1 MDKQWHVMALVLD
14 LVPFRVIGIALANMS
29 SEDFIGAALSPA
41 GTPLSGLPAG
51 FLHFF
56 RKEFTEKQVY
66 KDMETIKICE
76 PRDAERLFESGEL
89 NDFILYYEN
98 QYPTDKGLG
107 LKEIADRYTR
117 SLTIV
122 RAIKESQRQNQTFM
136 ISDSI
141 RWYRN
146 GDTREIYQKVG
157 EKWIDIATT
166 SIDKADEVIFK
177 GLAVEPLCTE
187 KELREAL
194 RNGKLRKFLTKV
206 YLRIKPTSEDR
217 IYTIGDNFITTSN
230 EPFYSSANIAAKS
243 KAQSKAREIEAY
255 YDNAFSLQ

>member
-1 MDKQWHVMALVLD
+1 
-14 LVPFRVIGIALANMS
+14 
-29 SEDFIGAALSPA
+29 
-41 GTPLSGLPAG
+41 
-51 FLHFF
+51 
-56 RKEFTEKQVY
+56 
-66 KDMETIKICE
+66 METIKICE

-122 RAIKESQRQNQTFM
+122 RAIKESQKQHQTFM
-136 ISDSI
+136 ISDGI